1 MCDLNKNVSKNKNKK
16 MPFSNNN
23 KKDDM
28 RGSIGNTRKTIKT
41 INII

>member
-1 MCDLNKNVSKNKNKK
+1 

-28 RGSIGNTRKTIKT
+28 RGSIGNTRKTIKLL
-41 INII
+41 ILYSNNY